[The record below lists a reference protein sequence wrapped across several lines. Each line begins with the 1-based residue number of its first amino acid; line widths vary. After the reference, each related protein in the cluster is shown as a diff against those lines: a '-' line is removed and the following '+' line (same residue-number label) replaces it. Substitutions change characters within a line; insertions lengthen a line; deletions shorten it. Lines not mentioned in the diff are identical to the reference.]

1 MVNPTDVQ
9 DVGPQDAVAGEA
21 GYIQPDPQEQPG
33 DGIGTL
39 PGSEQVEQK
48 TERTFTE
55 GEVASMQAETDRQ
68 NNALKSALSQYALN
82 EQIVASQAREA
93 QIAAS
98 EQELVDGGEITQE
111 QATQRA
117 RDRASQ
123 AQSYAALQ
131 QEQARVQNMGEQLG
145 REAAAQ
151 DFGKKYGVDVDTL
164 RNDPSLTIPELM
176 EAKARQLQLDAR
188 EAKMTGTET
197 FDSGQ
202 KSGGGSL
209 SVNDMSGDA
218 LIRWGLAHPPKGQPK
233 L

>member
-1 MVNPTDVQ
+1 MVNPIDVQ

-33 DGIGTL
+33 DGIDTL
-39 PGSEQVEQK
+39 PGPEQGEQK
-48 TERTFTE
+48 AERTFTE
-55 GEVASMQAETDRQ
+55 SQVVSMRAETDRQ
-68 NNALKSALSQYALN
+68 NNALKSALGQYALN
-82 EQIVASQAREA
+82 EQIAASQMREA

-98 EQELVDGGEITQE
+98 EQALVDGGDITQE
-111 QATQRA
+111 QAVQRA
-117 RDRASQ
+117 QDRTAQ
-123 AQSYAALQ
+123 AQAHAALQ
-131 QEQARVQNMGEQLG
+131 QEQARVQNMGLQLG

-151 DFGKKYGVDVDTL
+151 EIGKKYGVDVNTL

-209 SVNDMSGDA
+209 NVNDMSGSA

-233 L
+233 F